1 MGISKRMSA
10 FTATTALAGATVLGI
25 TAPAATAA
33 TVAAPKTAIT
43 AAGGTA
49 PACIHRH
56 VHKSLVYVRLSNY
69 CGKTMYVA
77 VVTGGL
83 TGGTGRCHKMPNHS
97 VVYESWSPSTQHYR
111 KTVVC

>member
-1 MGISKRMSA
+1 MSTGKRISA
-10 FTATTALAGATVLGI
+10 LAATTALVGLTALGI

-33 TVAAPKTAIT
+33 APTAAIT

-56 VHKSLVYVRLSNY
+56 VHTHLAYVRLSNY

-83 TGGTGRCHKMPNHS
+83 FGGTGSCHKMPNHS
-97 VVYESWSPSTQHYR
+97 VRSESWNRITEHYR

>member
-1 MGISKRMSA
+1 MSTGKRISA
-10 FTATTALAGATVLGI
+10 LAATTALVGLTTLGI
-25 TAPAATAA
+25 TAPAATA
-33 TVAAPKTAIT
+33 AAPKTAIT

-56 VHKSLVYVRLSNY
+56 VHEFFAYVRLSNY

-83 TGGTGRCHKMPNHS
+83 LGGTGRCHKMPNHS
-97 VVYESWSPSTQHYR
+97 VVKESWSPSTEHYR